1 MVNVLNQS
9 KPGAKKR
16 QRFWQSCLQKSHL
29 FKKNSRGEA
38 HIRSPWASMQDR
50 LDLVLRQLIQYMVNV
65 LLDWAR
71 KCLRAKYTTHSSSTP
86 MRSSLRSYTLSCAS
100 ILPLLTKRK
109 ASVNITSW
117 LGGKVIPK
125 EYYNSGKP
133 RLPLTCFGT
142 SLESKSKVLMK
153 WGVVGWLQLPL

>member
-38 HIRSPWASMQDR
+38 HIRSPWASMLSWC
-50 LDLVLRQLIQYMVNV
+50 LDSWYNT
-65 LLDWAR
+65 WSTCYR

-86 MRSSLRSYTLSCAS
+86 MRSSLWSYTLSCAS

>member
-1 MVNVLNQS
+1 MCWISQNREQRNGRGFDKVVS
-9 KPGAKKR
+9 KSLIFSRKTHEVRLISGALELPCR
-16 QRFWQSCLQKSHL
+16 TGWIWCLDSWY
-29 FKKNSRGEA
+29 NTWSTC
-38 HIRSPWASMQDR
+38 
-50 LDLVLRQLIQYMVNV
+50 Y
-65 LLDWAR
+65 R

-86 MRSSLRSYTLSCAS
+86 MWSSLCSYTLSCAS

-117 LGGKVIPK
+117 PGGKVIPK

-142 SLESKSKVLMK
+142 SSESKSKVLMK